1 MMTACCRHPERV
13 KTIVSS
19 ASWLRNAKNNSAIK
33 NKPGVSE
40 RLPVR
45 RRRKNSS
52 MPKRYI
58 RRFSELII
66 ALALLGPTLCAAA
79 DSALAYGKIATSPG
93 GTGKTFAGREIAQ
106 VMSWH
111 GAAWLERA
119 ERGTEER
126 PDLLLPLLPIR
137 PGMVVADIGA
147 GSGYYSRRIA
157 PRLAPGGRVVAV
169 DVQPEMITL
178 LKKQIAESKIS
189 NIDTVLATETDCKL
203 PAESIDLALFVDVYH
218 ELLYPIETMG
228 CIRRALK
235 NGGQIAL
242 VEFRAEDASVPIKPQ
257 HKMSEAQIKKEA
269 ALLGLQWVAT
279 ISSLPWQHLVL
290 LKK

>member
-1 MMTACCRHPERV
+1 
-13 KTIVSS
+13 
-19 ASWLRNAKNNSAIK
+19 
-33 NKPGVSE
+33 
-40 RLPVR
+40 
-45 RRRKNSS
+45 
-52 MPKRYI
+52 MPKHLTSW
-58 RRFSELII
+58 FNSLAI
-66 ALALLGPTLCAAA
+66 ALALLGSTICTAAE
-79 DSALAYGKIATSPG
+79 SPPVYGKVSPSAG

-119 ERGTEER
+119 ERSTEER

-157 PRLAPGGRVVAV
+157 PRLVPGGRVIAV

-178 LKKQIAESKIS
+178 LKKQIAEAKIP
-189 NIDTVLATETDCKL
+189 NIETVLATETDCKL

-218 ELLYPIETMG
+218 ELLYPIETMA
-228 CIRRALK
+228 CISRALK
-235 NGGQIAL
+235 SGGQIAL
-242 VEFRAEDASVPIKPQ
+242 VEFRAEDPGVPIRPQ

-269 ALLGLQWVAT
+269 SLLGLQWIAT

>member
-1 MMTACCRHPERV
+1 MHKHYQRCL
-13 KTIVSS
+13 SS
-19 ASWLRNAKNNSAIK
+19 LAI
-33 NKPGVSE
+33 S
-40 RLPVR
+40 
-45 RRRKNSS
+45 
-52 MPKRYI
+52 
-58 RRFSELII
+58 
-66 ALALLGPTLCAAA
+66 LALLGSTVCMAA
-79 DSALAYGKIATSPG
+79 DGTPAYGKTAASPG

-119 ERGTEER
+119 ERSTEER

-147 GSGYYSRRIA
+147 GSGYYSRKIA
-157 PRLAPGGRVVAV
+157 PRLAPGGRVIAV

-178 LKKQIAESKIS
+178 LKKQIAESKIP
-189 NIDTVLATETDCKL
+189 NIDTLLATETDCKL
-203 PAESIDLALFVDVYH
+203 PAESIDLAIFVDVYH

-228 CIRRALK
+228 CVSRALK
-235 NGGQIAL
+235 SGGQIAL
-242 VEFRAEDASVPIKPQ
+242 VEFRAEDASVPIKSQ

-269 ALLGLQWVAT
+269 SLLGLQWVRT
-279 ISSLPWQHLVL
+279 VSSLPWQHLVI